1 MPKVQGGG
9 RGAQNQTTRSK
20 KHKLKD
26 HEKYNSALYEV
37 ILITEYT
44 RVRKINA
51 TTEDQAIGFAIE
63 RERRRGSA
71 IGYSLGDI
79 HVISASQIE
88 RDS

>member
-1 MPKVQGGG
+1 MPKAQEVGQ
-9 RGAQNQTTRSK
+9 GAQNQITRPK
-20 KHKLKD
+20 THKLKE
-26 HEKYNSALYEV
+26 HERYNSALYEV

-51 TTEDQAIGFAIE
+51 TDKDQAISFAIA
-63 RERRRGSA
+63 RERRRKNA
-71 IGYSLGDI
+71 VGYSLGDI